1 MARHREFRI
10 LVATD
15 GSKPAVAALD
25 TALVFPWPEPSQAAA
40 IVARRTPA
48 TAGRPTYVLAAFDRE
63 WKRVAASAERAL
75 AQRWP
80 GAPVTVIDQA
90 PVDAIVG
97 ACDKVKPD
105 IVLLGWRGHGT
116 FSRLLMGSVSRG
128 VVQRIRCAALVVRRR
143 PAKVRRFVLGVD
155 GSPTAR
161 RAVEFLCR
169 LTAPRGNLV
178 TVVQALESLSLP
190 SLALMPAGIRG
201 TLRAEARELDA
212 TRTARARRDLDQAR
226 TRLESAGWKVRT
238 AMRTGTPLGVLL
250 DTTAETEAD
259 ILVVGARGTGG
270 FERLM
275 LGSVAEGALNHSKV
289 PVLVAR

>member
-1 MARHREFRI
+1 
-10 LVATD
+10 
-15 GSKPAVAALD
+15 
-25 TALVFPWPEPSQAAA
+25 
-40 IVARRTPA
+40 
-48 TAGRPTYVLAAFDRE
+48 
-63 WKRVAASAERAL
+63 
-75 AQRWP
+75 
-80 GAPVTVIDQA
+80 
-90 PVDAIVG
+90 
-97 ACDKVKPD
+97 
-105 IVLLGWRGHGT
+105 
-116 FSRLLMGSVSRG
+116 MGSVSRG